1 MTVTING
8 DGTVV
13 GITAGG
19 LPDNIITNA
28 EMADDSV
35 NSADIVD
42 GAVDLAHLSATGTK
56 SSSTFLRGDNT
67 WATPADNGKVLQ
79 MIQTTKKDVESVT
92 VAHSTW
98 TSLNFEASITPSAA
112 TSKIRFQ
119 AVLQTA
125 LSSTHFY
132 GIQVY
137 RSINGGAAAALTGY
151 QGDTNGNR
159 TEASQANS
167 NNPNTQAR
175 VMAMDYIDDI
185 SSWTSGAI
193 TYSIYGHHGEH
204 IASKVMYLNRS
215 GGDSNHQQTPS
226 PMSTITLTEIS
237 A

>member
-1 MTVTING
+1 MTLKLNG
-8 DGTVV
+8 SSSGSVSIDAPASTTGGADITFKLPVADGSNGQALT
-13 GITAGG
+13 
-19 LPDNIITNA
+19 TNA
-28 EMADDSV
+28 S
-35 NSADIVD
+35 
-42 GAVDLAHLSATGTK
+42 GQLAWSGTGK
-56 SSSTFLRGDNT
+56 I
-67 WATPADNGKVLQ
+67 LQ
-79 MIQTTKKDVESVT
+79 MIQTTKKDVESFTVT
-92 VAHSTW
+92 QGNYQDMDFV
-98 TSLNFEASITPSAA
+98 ASITPSAA

-151 QGDTNGNR
+151 QGDTNGSR
-159 TEASQANS
+159 TEISQANS
-167 NNPNTQAR
+167 ANPNTQFR

-193 TYSIYGHHGEH
+193 SYSIYGFHGEH
-204 IASKVMYLNRS
+204 ASSKVMYLNR
-215 GGDSNHQQTPS
+215 GGADSDHQQTPS

>member
-1 MTVTING
+1 MTLKLNG
-8 DGTVV
+8 SSSGSVSIDAPASTTDGAD
-13 GITAGG
+13 ITFK
-19 LPDNIITNA
+19 LPVADGSSGQALTTNA
-28 EMADDSV
+28 S
-35 NSADIVD
+35 
-42 GAVDLAHLSATGTK
+42 GQLAFATVA
-56 SSSTFLRGDNT
+56 S
-67 WATPADNGKVLQ
+67 GKVLQ

-92 VAHSTW
+92 VSHSTW
-98 TSLNFEASITPSAA
+98 ESLDFQASITPSAA

-119 AVLQTA
+119 AVLQTG
-125 LSSTHFY
+125 LSSTHGYF
-132 GIQVY
+132 IQVY

-159 TEASQANS
+159 TECSQANS
-167 NNPNTQAR
+167 NNPNNQYR

-193 TYSIYGHHGEH
+193 TYYIYGHHGEH
-204 IASKVMYLNRS
+204 IASKVMYINRG